1 MQNTDQKS
9 NNDFMIEKLKDRPVN
24 KKKLLKKTLTTV
36 SMAVIFGLVA
46 CVTFQILEPII
57 SEWLYPDPTDDQIV
71 LFPEDKTEMKPEDML
86 SDNLPENSGETSGE
100 GLLGETSGEG
110 TKSPNGL
117 DLDYLNYVQLYESL
131 AGLVETLNKSM
142 VTVTA
147 TTVNTDWLANEYET
161 KTDTTG
167 VIIGKNGRE
176 ALILTDYSSIKDTD
190 NLRVTLSSGYS
201 YDVEV
206 KQYHKNSD
214 MAILTLKM
222 SDLGNKTEE
231 ITVAS
236 FGNSAEDLL
245 CMPVIALGSPMGE
258 CGSVGYGMITS
269 DSGMV
274 SMVDANYKLI
284 TTDIYGSQN
293 AKGLLFNM
301 KGQIIGFIDNGEKT
315 SDMRNRITGYGISDM
330 KNLISVL
337 SGGFEVAYLGVTG
350 IGVTEEAN
358 KQADVPLGVYV
369 QEVEENSPALRAG
382 IQKGDIIVE
391 IDESPV
397 ESYVDFATVFGQKK
411 SGQMLKLKILRQSVN
426 EYTEMEF
433 NIVLGTAN

>member
-1 MQNTDQKS
+1 MQNTEQKS

-57 SEWLYPDPTDDQIV
+57 SEWLYPDPTGEQII

-86 SDNLPENSGETSGE
+86 SDNLPGNGGGFLEDE
-100 GLLGETSGEG
+100 LLGGISGEG

-131 AGLVETLNKSM
+131 SGLVETLNKAM
-142 VTVTA
+142 VTVTV
-147 TTVNTDWLANEYET
+147 TKINTDWLANEYET
-161 KTDTTG
+161 KKETAG

-176 ALILTDYSSIKDTD
+176 ALILTDYSSIKEMGD
-190 NLRVTLSSGYS
+190 LKVTLSSGYS
-201 YDVEV
+201 YEVEL
-206 KQYHKNSD
+206 KQYHKDSD
-214 MAILTLKM
+214 VAILTLSM
-222 SDLGNKTEE
+222 SDLGNRAEE
-231 ITVAS
+231 ISVAS
-236 FGNSAEDLL
+236 FGNSTEDLL
-245 CMPVIALGSPMGE
+245 CMPVIAMGSPMGD

-269 DSGMV
+269 DNGML
-274 SMVDANYKLI
+274 STVDANYKLI

-293 AKGLLFNM
+293 AKGFLFNL
-301 KGQIIGFIDNGEKT
+301 KGQIIGIIYNGNKT
-315 SDMRNRITGYGISDM
+315 SDMRNRIIGYGVSDM

-350 IGVTEEAN
+350 ISVTEEAN
-358 KQADVPLGVYV
+358 KQAKVPLGVSV
-369 QEVEENSPALRAG
+369 QEVEEESPALRAG

-391 IDESPV
+391 IDGKTV
-397 ESYVDFATVFGQKK
+397 ASYEDFATVFSQKK
-411 SGQMLKLKILRQSVN
+411 ASQMMELKILRQSGN
-426 EYTEMEF
+426 EYIEMTF
-433 NIVLGTAN
+433 NIVLGAAN